1 MKGEFMDT
9 SLDAK
14 TAMKVGAIGLSTT
27 FIGMIVGV
35 GFASG
40 QELMSF
46 FGNFGIMG
54 YVGVA
59 IMGFGYF
66 MLGLMGALTARRM
79 NTPYYDVVFAP
90 KNNKY
95 FRWFSNAVVIVLGLF
110 GVLPIMY
117 AGGGSVLETQ
127 FGIPMMVGSIFT
139 AVITYLSVI
148 FGTRGFVNSL
158 NATVPV
164 LVITTVVICIY
175 LFINPFPVEVEFTPI
190 SNNSLLQNWFISAL
204 LYLSYNVICGIAVVV
219 PLGSLAKNEKS
230 IIIGSL
236 LSGVVLAVMAFFCAG
251 AIIENYSLV
260 KDADMPTV
268 AMAQEL
274 SPVAGVIYS
283 IAIYLAVFT
292 TAAACLF
299 ALDVQLDR
307 LFERVPKIKMSKP
320 LALLIISVAAYMGSY
335 IGFVTLVNVLYPFT
349 GYFGFI
355 VIAGLIYNFFTITIK
370 KKKDK
375 IS

>member
-1 MKGEFMDT
+1 MDT